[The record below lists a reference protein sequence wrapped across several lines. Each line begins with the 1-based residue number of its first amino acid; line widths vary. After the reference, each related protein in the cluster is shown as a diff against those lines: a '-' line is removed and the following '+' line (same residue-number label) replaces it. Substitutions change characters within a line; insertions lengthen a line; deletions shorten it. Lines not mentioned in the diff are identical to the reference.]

1 MLKTYADTAAY
12 YRSRLSA
19 LKAGQAQEAKIETDQ
34 AAEIKQTGARLTSN
48 LDVVRSSLDALTI
61 RAPVAG
67 RLTDFTLEPGQSL
80 KPGDPV
86 GQIDS
91 EGAYKLTADV
101 DEFYLGRVTAGQPA
115 TADLDGTTLPLT
127 VSKVLPQVTQG
138 RFRTELTFN
147 GPMPQGLRRGESV
160 DIRITLGDTKPAL
173 VLPNGGWL
181 EGGGAYVFVLTQN
194 GKRADR
200 RAVAVGRRNPEQV
213 EITSGL
219 RPGERAVTSSYT
231 GFDKFTHLIL
241 H

>member
-1 MLKTYADTAAY
+1 
-12 YRSRLSA
+12 
-19 LKAGQAQEAKIETDQ
+19 
-34 AAEIKQTGARLTSN
+34 
-48 LDVVRSSLDALTI
+48 VRSSLDALTL

-101 DEFYLGRVTAGQPA
+101 DEFYLGRVTPGQPA
-115 TADLDGTTLPLT
+115 TADLDGTSVAVA

-138 RFRTELTFN
+138 RFRTELTFD
-147 GPMPQGLRRGESV
+147 GKMPTGLRRGQSV
-160 DIRITLGDTKPAL
+160 DIRITLGDTRPAL

-181 EGGGAYVFVLTQN
+181 EGGGTYAFVLTPD

-200 RAVAVGRRNPEQV
+200 RAVAIGRRNPEQV

-219 RPGERAVTSSYT
+219 RPGERVVTSTSA